1 MATAAVK
8 EEPEAAPPYS
18 LSLLLTDRNTN
29 PPHCRTMTASSLGGH
44 PPPPA
49 PLTNPQ
55 NVIPRA
61 PQSGLPSQNSSSNNS
76 SNHNPQGNGGH
87 QQPSCGNQQQCN
99 NNNSSNPPPP
109 PSSGGAVHAPPIIP
123 QPQVNGVAAYDRVP
137 PHSPSTMA
145 STEVSKRNSSPN
157 KPPANDPLSHRII
170 EKRRRDRMNNCLAD
184 LSRLIPTYYLKK
196 GRGRIEK
203 TEIIEMAIK
212 YMKHLQAH
220 ACNQIENCDV
230 TTKQERT
237 GNQLEQYHMGYQEC
251 LSETM
256 QFLVESEGFFS
267 GDSLCVRLM
276 NHLTKHCEKI
286 LNSKSGEGY
295 VTRQSGAS
303 SSTSSGYH
311 ANSSSTGSSSDGNGN
326 GSTHASEKESA
337 YRSDERP
344 GSDDRDEKS
353 TSSALDSGSGM
364 GSQLREIL
372 QQHSGPGG
380 SVDRR
385 SGYSSGLSS
394 NNSSSGDDSV
404 RMYKFKSN
412 MKHRFS
418 ADLEQS
424 HQVRKKRRDSESSC
438 GNYTDCEKDRV
449 TPTGLLPRP
458 TSYQDGFP
466 NESVKMLDGQDSP
479 MLEKNS
485 GTPSPT
491 PKYEHPSGRISPTR
505 HMTEGPGGT
514 IPIFALNQNGSF
526 YVPLTIDYSLLAP
539 AMAGLS
545 ETSPVLHPVSIYV
558 NFCCPTATVTA
569 NIGAAHQPNFGGP
582 QAPHTVYPAVGIRPT
597 YGSHNSSLHHFESST
612 HNGRFPS
619 RMYNDRKRRDP
630 PRQGVSQ
637 FEEQRTNLTNPT
649 ETIEKRE
656 PGEID
661 MREYRDA
668 RDHHQQQRE
677 FSRDPSACHDHGRE
691 SRDQEHMHEVREVRN
706 LRTIRDLRE
715 ARDVREIRDPVQTVR
730 DFIDANNTCPNNS
743 AYSRTHP
750 HWATVYHIQ
759 SKN

>member
-18 LSLLLTDRNTN
+18 LSLLLTDRNAN
-29 PPHCRTMTASSLGGH
+29 PTTHCRNMTASSLGGH

-49 PLTNPQ
+49 PLSNPQ
-55 NVIPRA
+55 NVMPRA
-61 PQSGLPSQNSSSNNS
+61 PQSCLPSQNSNQ
-76 SNHNPQGNGGH
+76 QGNGCH
-87 QQPSCGNQQQCN
+87 QQQVVCGNQQQQCN
-99 NNNSSNPPPP
+99 NSNSNPSQP
-109 PSSGGAVHAPPIIP
+109 PSSGGGGGVPAPPVIP
-123 QPQVNGVAAYDRVP
+123 QPQMNGVAAYDRVSS
-137 PHSPSTMA
+137 HSPSTMTT
-145 STEVSKRNSSPN
+145 SEVSKRNSSPN

-286 LNSKSGEGY
+286 LNSEGY

-353 TSSALDSGSGM
+353 ASSGLDGGSGM

-380 SVDRR
+380 VVDRR

-449 TPTGLLPRP
+449 TPTGHLPRP

-479 MLEKNS
+479 MLEKNC

-491 PKYEHPSGRISPTR
+491 PKYEHPSGRLSPTR
-505 HMTEGPGGT
+505 HAAESPGGT

-526 YVPLTIDYSLLAP
+526 YVPLTVDHSLLAP
-539 AMAGLS
+539 AMAGLN
-545 ETSPVLHPVSIYV
+545 EKSPVLHPVSIYV
-558 NFCCPTATVTA
+558 NFCCPAATVTA
-569 NIGAAHQPNFGGP
+569 NIGAVHQSNFGGS
-582 QAPHTVYPAVGIRPT
+582 QAPHSNVYPAVGIRQA
-597 YGSHNSSLHHFESST
+597 YGNHNSSLHHFESST

-619 RMYNDRKRRDP
+619 RMYNDRKRREP
-630 PRQGVSQ
+630 PRQSVSQ
-637 FEEQRTNLTNPT
+637 FEDQRTNLSNPP
-649 ETIEKRE
+649 ETVEKRE

-661 MREYRDA
+661 MREYRDV
-668 RDHHQQQRE
+668 RDHHQQQQQQQRD
-677 FSRDPSACHDHGRE
+677 FSRDTSACHDLGRE

-715 ARDVREIRDPVQTVR
+715 ARDVREVRDPVQTVR
-730 DFIDANNTCPNNS
+730 EFIDANNTCPNNS

-750 HWATVYHIQ
+750 HWAAAYHIQ

>member
-311 ANSSSTGSSSDGNGN
+311 ANSSSTGSSSDGN
-326 GSTHASEKESA
+326 EESA

>member
-49 PLTNPQ
+49 PLANPQ

-61 PQSGLPSQNSSSNNS
+61 PQSGLSSQNSNGNNSSSNHNS
-76 SNHNPQGNGGH
+76 QGNGGH
-87 QQPSCGNQQQCN
+87 QQPSSGNQQQCN
-99 NNNSSNPPPP
+99 NNNNSNPPP
-109 PSSGGAVHAPPIIP
+109 PSSGGPVHAPPIIP

-286 LNSKSGEGY
+286 LNSEGY

-353 TSSALDSGSGM
+353 GSSAMDSGSGM

-380 SVDRR
+380 GVDRR

-466 NESVKMLDGQDSP
+466 NESVKILDGQDSP

-505 HMTEGPGGT
+505 HMTEGSGGT

-582 QAPHTVYPAVGIRPT
+582 QAPHSNVYPAVGIRPT
-597 YGSHNSSLHHFESST
+597 YGSHNSSLHHFETST

-637 FEEQRTNLTNPT
+637 FEEQRTNLSNPT
-649 ETIEKRE
+649 ETVEKRE

-661 MREYRDA
+661 MREYRDV

-677 FSRDPSACHDHGRE
+677 FSRDPSACHDLGRE
-691 SRDQEHMHEVREVRN
+691 SRDQEHKHEVREVRN

-750 HWATVYHIQ
+750 HWAAAYHIQ